1 MANNLLK
8 IFKETAL
15 PGSLQPNSVYLVAP
29 AASDYVEM
37 YVTGTSAS
45 TVRRVISETDVQAMI
60 DASTGG
66 GSGADKLLV
75 VADIAARDAL
85 TLTENTLVLVKD
97 ATADST
103 VSTGA
108 ATYIYDAALDTFT
121 KIAEY
126 ESLDLTL
133 SWANIVGKPTS
144 STADIDDAVAKRHSH
159 TNMTQLNKVGEDG
172 NGNFTYNG
180 QYPDAGLSSQNW

>member
-29 AASDYVEM
+29 SSSNYVEM

-45 TVRRVISETDVQAMI
+45 TVRRVISEADVQAMI
-60 DASTGG
+60 DASTG

-97 ATADST
+97 ATADPT
-103 VSTGA
+103 VSVGA
-108 ATYIYDAALDTFT
+108 ATYIYDAALTTYT

-133 SWANIVGKPTS
+133 SWSNIVGKPTS
-144 STADIDDAVAKRHSH
+144 SVIDIDDAVTKRHSH